1 MTKLPSICEWY
12 GHVVVIDSDRVDA
25 QGVGRHGCAAAG
37 RGTVFVPYE
46 SCEQAAGSLRR
57 LSGDRRVSL
66 L

>member
-1 MTKLPSICEWY
+1 MTKLPLICQGC
-12 GHVVVIDSDRVDA
+12 GHVVVIDGDRVDA
-25 QGVGRHGCAAAG
+25 QGVPRHECAAAG
-37 RGTVFVPYE
+37 RGTVFVPHE